1 MVSNKNILAL
11 SIVAASLVVAVIP
24 TLSMIKAQQ
33 AAQLPANENQTGNT
47 NPNPPTATQLPT
59 IPFTPNS
66 NPNPPTASQLPV
78 LPNPNHLPVQTFQ
91 DDHEIVTVVTK
102 SQKPTEGP
110 IIVIPPKPGE
120 DNSTILTPGENITA
134 ENPGNITIIKPDGN
148 VTEIENGNVTQPDNE
163 TIIIAP
169 PDRNI
174 TETPGNV
181 TVIDPPAPA
190 QLPAEKPCTCNQT
203 PASSI
208 PPVRVM
214 PAPGQNITT
223 INPPQISQLPTFP
236 PAQPP
241 TSNQSPTESNNTGG
255 NNTASNQTAS
265 DNTPKVNPLTPT
277 AFVNLPYPFQHGIA

>member
-11 SIVAASLVVAVIP
+11 AIVAASLVVAVIP
-24 TLSMIKAQQ
+24 TLSMLKAQQ
-33 AAQLPANENQTGNT
+33 NQTET
-47 NPNPPTATQLPT
+47 PLTPTQLPT
-59 IPFTPNS
+59 IPFTPNN
-66 NPNPPTASQLPV
+66 NPNPQPPTANQLPV
-78 LPNPNHLPVQTFQ
+78 LPPNPSHLPVQTFQ

-181 TVIDPPAPA
+181 TVIDPPVAT

-236 PAQPP
+236 PAA
-241 TSNQSPTESNNTGG
+241 NQSPTESNNTGG
-255 NNTASNQTAS
+255 NNTGSNQTAA
-265 DNTPKVNPLTPT
+265 DNTPKVNPLTPA
-277 AFVNLPYPFQHGIA
+277 AFVNLPYPFQHVTT